1 MIKVCRVKKT
11 GLFLVTG
18 TRVAY
23 ERRFHEPA
31 SAGISFS
38 CAMNTFR
45 ICLAAVVCVLAAA
58 RTADAQGLLDS
69 LTTDLNIRG
78 LTTTMDPETG
88 IATVTGDVHIVYGG
102 VEIRCGSAQYNQT
115 TGEVMA
121 RDGVTIW
128 KQGTIYKGDS
138 ITYNSVTGAM
148 SGQNV
153 ISSMP
158 AGPGTIIY
166 KAADFQSKSK
176 LENRID
182 ATGVTLTSHDVQNPN
197 FHLGA
202 RDLKVQPGDSVIL
215 RGVKVYGGDTPFFYL
230 PKISQKI
237 QEDASYKVSP
247 GYQSRWGAFLLTQ
260 YTFLHGDHTIARYK
274 IDLRS
279 KRGIGGGVDFISQRH
294 QWNQQN
300 FGRLKLYAVNDS
312 DKTSNVAGS
321 QRFSVPSTRYRVNFQ
336 HRVYLP
342 GPDVSTW
349 YLDFDIN
356 KISDIH
362 FYEDFFFND
371 FRTDREPDNQV
382 SLVHTNEAYVATLM
396 AKFKANNFYRT
407 TTRLPELS
415 IDFTR
420 RPLWGTGIFHEGTIS
435 AGLYNEVVGNQEQAE
450 LLRLQGLGV
459 TGLGTVLSDPLGTAT
474 SSYLTLVGKPRN
486 SSLTAADVTQGLGF
500 ISSRLQEPDF
510 ARFHTY
516 HELLYP
522 KTYMGWLNVTP
533 RIGAG
538 LTSYGSIDG
547 SITGLQSFTRGIFH
561 LGLDVSFKLTK
572 TWSDVQSERFGVNGL
587 RHVFQPYLNVS
598 YLDAKQDAGLPAID
612 RLSPTTRPRS
622 IDPSFFTAVDSLRSW
637 NVTRIG
643 FRNLLQTK
651 RDYINTNGLGSFLET
666 PEGGDSQTYTL
677 AGMNTFVDVFAKDP
691 EFGRDISNLYNEL
704 FWRPVPWIT
713 FRSDLQLPIS
723 SGVGSFTE
731 INHGIVWLPSRHT
744 SIEFGHQF
752 ISDHPFFQD
761 SSLLYTRLFARLTDN
776 YGVSMN
782 HIYEADDGTLEF
794 QSYSLYRDL
803 SSWIASIGV
812 MARDNRNGASDVGL
826 LLSFTLKD
834 FPQANFDLDIDPNPT
849 GRGGKQ

>member
-1 MIKVCRVKKT
+1 
-11 GLFLVTG
+11 
-18 TRVAY
+18 
-23 ERRFHEPA
+23 
-31 SAGISFS
+31 
-38 CAMNTFR
+38 MNTFR
-45 ICLAAVVCVLAAA
+45 ICLAAFVCVLAAA

-78 LTTTMDPETG
+78 LTNTMDPETG

-128 KQGTIYKGDS
+128 KDGTIYKGDS

-153 ISSMP
+153 ISGMP
-158 AGPGTIIY
+158 AGTGTIIY

-182 ATGVTLTSHDVQNPN
+182 ATDVTLTSHDVQNPN

-202 RDLKVQPGDSVIL
+202 RDLTVQPGDSVIL
-215 RGVKVYGGDTPFFYL
+215 RGVKIYGGDTPFFYL
-230 PKISQKI
+230 PKISQQI
-237 QEDASYKVSP
+237 QEDASYKISP
-247 GYQSRWGAFLLTQ
+247 GFQSRWGAFLLTQ
-260 YTFLHGDHTIARYK
+260 YTFLYGDHTIARYK

-279 KRGIGGGVDFISQRH
+279 KRGLGGGVDFISQRH
-294 QWNQQN
+294 RWNQQN
-300 FGRLKLYAVNDS
+300 FGTLRLYAVNDS
-312 DKTSNVAGS
+312 DKSTNVAGS
-321 QRFSVPSTRYRVNFQ
+321 QRFTVPSTRYRVNFK

-356 KISDIH
+356 KISDVH

-382 SLVHTNEAYVATLM
+382 SLVHTNDAYVATLM

-420 RPLWGTGIFHEGTIS
+420 RPLWGTGIFHQGTIS

-450 LLRLQGLGV
+450 LLRLQ
-459 TGLGTVLSDPLGTAT
+459 
-474 SSYLTLVGKPRN
+474 
-486 SSLTAADVTQGLGF
+486 
-500 ISSRLQEPDF
+500 EPDF

-522 KTYMGWLNVTP
+522 KTLLGWLNVTP

-538 LTSYGSIDG
+538 VTSYGSIDG
-547 SITGLQSFTRGIFH
+547 SVTGLQSFTRGIFH

-572 TWSDVQSERFGVNGL
+572 TWSDVHSERFGVNGL
-587 RHVFQPYLNVS
+587 RHVFQPYVNIS

-612 RLSPTTRPRS
+612 RLSPTTRARS

-643 FRNLLQTK
+643 FRNLLQTR
-651 RDYINTNGLGSFLET
+651 RDYISSNGFGSFFET

-677 AGMNTFVDVFAKDP
+677 AGINTFVDVFAKDP

-731 INHGIVWLPSRHT
+731 LNNGIVWLPSRHT
-744 SIEFGHQF
+744 SLEFGHQF

-761 SSLLYTRLFARLTDN
+761 SSLLYTRFFARLSDN
-776 YGVSMN
+776 YGVNMN

-803 SSWIASIGV
+803 SSWVASIGV
-812 MARDNRNGASDVGL
+812 MARDNRRGASDIGL

-849 GRGGKQ
+849 GRGGRQ